1 MRVAIIGAG
10 PAGATLATL
19 LASEG
24 TDVTL
29 FDDGR
34 RPELLVGESLIP
46 ALVPILQRLGVEP
59 DVAALGLLKPGV
71 SFVWSPTYRFGFTFA
86 RFPPAVPACAY
97 NVPRPQFDELLLERR
112 DWMMQPGRVRG
123 LKTAAQDHVERQA
136 ALRASGRRTSS
147 RYCTA
152 LMRLL
157 GRRGLRGVAPG
168 TLAIR

>member
-46 ALVPILQRLGVEP
+46 ALVPTNL
-59 DVAALGLLKPGV
+59 VAYLYDGRMPALIRAG
-71 SFVWSPTYRFGFTFA
+71 
-86 RFPPAVPACAY
+86 
-97 NVPRPQFDELLLERR
+97 R
-112 DWMMQPGRVRG
+112 DWVMQPGRVRG
-123 LKTAAQDHVERQA
+123 LKTAAQNHIERQI
-136 ALRASGRRTSS
+136 ALRASGMRTSS

-157 GRRGLRGVAPG
+157 GRRGLRGVAPD